1 MRLDIHYSR
10 TERGDETTSVNVYGA
25 PSVSLLG
32 ASALVFGDGTGRTTV
47 LVQLDKEGWRKLERI
62 MADRAFESECA
73 DRERTGALS

>member
-1 MRLDIHYSR
+1 MRLDIHYLR
-10 TERGDETTSVNVYGA
+10 TERGDETTSVYVYG
-25 PSVSLLG
+25 PSVSLG
-32 ASALVFGDGTGRTTV
+32 ASALLFGDGTGRTTV